1 MDGYLSDVTHKVYVA
16 ARNPLVVP
24 QEADADLVVDDLIDL
39 FRDNDSVVFNNQDQA
54 ILKVKDKSGHVYS
67 ITIEKII

>member
-1 MDGYLSDVTHKVYVA
+1 MHKTVYVA
-16 ARNPLVVP
+16 ANHPLVVP
-24 QEADADLVVDDLIDL
+24 QEADADLIIDDLIDL

>member
-1 MDGYLSDVTHKVYVA
+1 MHKVYVV

-39 FRDNDSVVFNNQDQA
+39 FRDNDSIMFNSQDQA
-54 ILKVKDKSGHVYS
+54 FLKVKDKFGHVYS
-67 ITIEKII
+67 ITIEKLK